1 MSERSQPHAG
11 VRKTKLKTSKQA
23 PLAGREEEKEEEE
36 EEEFFNHYKREAL
49 TRNLAQ
55 EALSKNDRTIAQPGL
70 RTGVRAL
77 YSTTFRDD
85 APRLMEHDDAHRLVR
100 WCWSTV
106 SVAQGVRFDRPRLL
120 GEPGGSRG

>member
-11 VRKTKLKTSKQA
+11 VGKTKRKTSKQA
-23 PLAGREEEKEEEE
+23 PPAGRKEEEE
-36 EEEFFNHYKREAL
+36 EEEFFNHCKREAL

-55 EALSKNDRTIAQPGL
+55 EALSKNDGTIAQPGL